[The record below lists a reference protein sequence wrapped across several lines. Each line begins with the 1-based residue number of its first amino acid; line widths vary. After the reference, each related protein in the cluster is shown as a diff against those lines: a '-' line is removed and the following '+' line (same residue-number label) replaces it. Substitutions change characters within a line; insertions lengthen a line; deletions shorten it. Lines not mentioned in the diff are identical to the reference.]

1 MCKIAIDL
9 NLPSVMVLRK
19 GVFNLFILLRLRS
32 AVHVDIGYVNNV
44 SINSQ
49 MELTVAMIN
58 NLDKSL
64 WRHISVLSTPLLR
77 PSFDLRF
84 EFVLRDVHVTAE
96 VAVDII
102 CFKNNPGQGIE
113 EMKARTAEGR
123 DFLSFRYV
131 RTSTTLSALIFKK
144 AKRVLAS

>member
-19 GVFNLFILLRLRS
+19 GVFNLFIPLKLHS
-32 AVHVDIGYVNNV
+32 AVHVDMGYVNNV

-58 NLDKSL
+58 SLDKSL
-64 WRHISVLSTPLLR
+64 WRHISILSTPLLP
-77 PSFDLRF
+77 PSFDLGF
-84 EFVLRDVHVTAE
+84 EFVLRDLHFTAK

-102 CFKNNPGQGIE
+102 CFKNNPG
-113 EMKARTAEGR
+113 R
-123 DFLSFRYV
+123 DWRN
-131 RTSTTLSALIFKK
+131 
-144 AKRVLAS
+144 